1 MEKGSFTGY
10 KRAHK
15 TRTSVLVGEKAM
27 RGVITVGGIGV
38 IAAVFLVFVFLTSV
52 VFPLFQGASVEPE
65 AVHSVG
71 QGSVAV
77 VQGGA
82 KRSYLTVDEF
92 LIAALISDDGGRQLK
107 HVRLDTGEV
116 IGEFDV
122 LASAPT
128 VLSYTQADGWIAAGF
143 SDGTTSLGQ
152 IRFETDFFELDDPRV
167 SALSGLEV
175 GEVGVFEGNAAQRT
189 EVGQIR
195 VQRPVIEVRDAVS
208 AGGTAPIRLIDKT
221 ITSAGPIVATY
232 SDDGI
237 LRVNGVSERRNI
249 LTGVVTT
256 TLSGGEIDLSA
267 ELAGHPDPT
276 GLLITARGGDV
287 FLVWR
292 DGYYVRVG
300 SRDLENMEIAE
311 RGWVLDQDGSAEVT
325 YVTFLLGRGNMAVG
339 DSLGRVRTWFL
350 ARDPESDTPD
360 ALSLVN
366 ASEFEGP
373 ASPVTAIASS
383 SRKRVMAVGHGD
395 GSVETYYVTSSL
407 HLGTV
412 SLFEGRGVDQL
423 AVAPKDDGVAA
434 LSAGN
439 FGLLSL
445 EAKHPEASF
454 RSIFTPVWYEGNPE
468 PQHSWQSSSGNDTF
482 EPKYGLIP
490 LIFGTLKAT
499 FYSMLFG
506 VPIALLAAIYTSEFL
521 NPKLRG
527 KIKPA
532 VEMMAS
538 LPSVVLGFLAGLV
551 FAPFVENVVPTVL
564 VAFVVIPGAFVLA
577 GYVYQLLPR
586 KTAIILS
593 KYRFIIAAFLVLP
606 LGIGISILL
615 GPAMERV
622 LFNGDI
628 KGWLDGR
635 VGDGGAGWIL
645 MLLPGSAVLV
655 FLTMAKRLGPYLR
668 DKYRSMP
675 QTTVAALELG
685 KFVGG
690 ALVTIALAVALA
702 RILVALGIDS
712 RQTFPLLG
720 PVFGT
725 YIQRNSLIVGFI
737 MGFAIIPIIFTISD
751 DALKSVPDHLRSAS
765 LASGAT
771 QWQTTIRVVI
781 PTAMSGLFS
790 AIMIGLG
797 RAVGET
803 MIVLMA
809 TGNTPIM
816 EWNIFNGFRT
826 LAANIAV
833 ELPEAAV
840 DSTHYRV
847 LFLAA
852 LCLFV
857 MTFAVNTVAEVIRQ
871 RFRKRAYQL

>member
-1 MEKGSFTGY
+1 MDKGSFTGY

-15 TRTSVLVGEKAM
+15 TRPSVLVGEKAM
-27 RGVITVGGIGV
+27 RGVITVGGIAV
-38 IAAVFLVFVFLTSV
+38 IGAVFLVFVFLTSV
-52 VFPLFQGASVEPE
+52 VVPLFRGTSLEPA
-65 AVHSVG
+65 AVHPLEESSVR
-71 QGSVAV
+71 AV
-77 VQGGA
+77 DGGA
-82 KRSYLTVDEF
+82 KRTYLTVDEF
-92 LIAALISDDGGRQLK
+92 LIAGLVSDDGGRRLN
-107 HVRLDTGEV
+107 HMRLDTGEI

-122 LASAPT
+122 FDRSPT
-128 VLSYTQADGWIAAGF
+128 VLSYRQSDGWLVAGF
-143 SDGTTSLGQ
+143 SDGTTSLGR
-152 IRFETDFFELDDPRV
+152 IMFETDFYEVDDPRV
-167 SALSGLEV
+167 SHLSGLAI
-175 GEVGVFEGNAAQRT
+175 GEVGLLDGNAAQRT
-189 EVGQIR
+189 EVGQVR
-195 VQRPVIEVRDAVS
+195 VQRPSIDLRDPVS
-208 AGGTAPIRLIDKT
+208 AGGTAPIQLIDKT
-221 ITSAGPIVATY
+221 ITSAGPIVAAY
-232 SDDGI
+232 SDDGM
-237 LRVNGVSERRNI
+237 LRVNSIAERRNI

-256 TLSGGEIDLSA
+256 TLRGGGIDLSE
-267 ELAGHPDPT
+267 ELAGHPEPI
-276 GLLITARGGDV
+276 GLLITARAGDV

-292 DGYYVRVG
+292 DGYYVRIS
-300 SRDLENMEIAE
+300 SRDLENMQVAE
-311 RGWVLDQDGSAEVT
+311 RGWVLDQDRSAEVT
-325 YVTFLLGRGNMAVG
+325 YVTFLLGRGTLAVG
-339 DSLGRVRTWFL
+339 DSLGRVRTWFM
-350 ARDPESDTPD
+350 ARAPESVTPD
-360 ALSLVN
+360 ALSLVHG
-366 ASEFEGP
+366 AEFQGP
-373 ASPVTAIASS
+373 SSPVTAIASS
-383 SRKRVMAVGHGD
+383 SRRRLMAVGHAD
-395 GSVETYYVTSSL
+395 GNVGTYYVTSSRS
-407 HLGTV
+407 LGTA
-412 SLFEGRGVDQL
+412 SFEGRGVYQL

-434 LSAGN
+434 LSVGS
-439 FGLLSL
+439 FGLLTL
-445 EAKHPEASF
+445 EAAHPEASF
-454 RSIFTPVWYEGNPE
+454 RSIFSPVWYEGNPE
-468 PQHSWQSSSGNDTF
+468 PSHSWQSSSATDTF
-482 EPKYGLIP
+482 EPKYGLVP

-521 NPKLRG
+521 NSKLRG
-527 KIKPA
+527 RIKPA

-551 FAPFVENVVPTVL
+551 FAPFVENVVPTVM
-564 VAFVVIPGAFVLA
+564 VAFVAIPGAFVLA
-577 GYVYQLLPR
+577 GYLYQLLPR
-586 KTAIILS
+586 RTAIILS
-593 KYRFIIAAFLVLP
+593 KYRFLLAAFLVLP
-606 LGIGISILL
+606 MGVVISIFV
-615 GPAMERV
+615 GPAVEGL

-628 KGWLDGR
+628 KAWLDGQ

-655 FLTMAKRLGPYLR
+655 FLTMAKSLGPTLR
-668 DKYRSMP
+668 DKYRSMA

-685 KFVGG
+685 KFVAG
-690 ALVTIALAVALA
+690 ALVTVALAAAIA

-712 RQTFPLLG
+712 RQSFPLLG

-833 ELPEAAV
+833 ELPEAAA

-852 LCLFV
+852 LCLFI
-857 MTFAVNTVAEVIRQ
+857 MTFAVNTVAEVVRQ